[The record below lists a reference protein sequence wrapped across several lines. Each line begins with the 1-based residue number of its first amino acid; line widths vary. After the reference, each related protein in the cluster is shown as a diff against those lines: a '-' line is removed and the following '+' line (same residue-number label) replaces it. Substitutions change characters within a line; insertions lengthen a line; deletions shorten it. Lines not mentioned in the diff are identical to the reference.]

1 MVIGTG
7 SAMAWLSV
15 SGLQAQAPML
25 KNMGGEPPGF
35 AFRSR
40 AGGFD
45 ILEHCRGLGLGA
57 VRMSLPVD
65 RSSRRSVS
73 CARRSTGYGMR
84 LIISLPTPKE
94 TGALPQYEAGVRA
107 ASELGAVTTHASFTA
122 RRYEEFDSFDAFKAS
137 FERHQKSVELAEPV
151 LRKYK
156 MKLAIENHKG
166 WRAAEHVAWIKR
178 VGSEYV
184 GACYDFGNNIALC
197 EDPAETFKL
206 LAPVT
211 IYASFKDMAVAPYDE
226 GFLLSEM
233 ALGEGMLDITGH
245 GQSSPAEGSE
255 HDLRARDDHARAAE
269 DSRLHEEVLGDVRRH
284 LQPAARPRPRARS
297 RNRAH
302 DAAEDA
308 ADAHRR
314 LEPGRRIEARRRH
327 DQSFDRLRAEE
338 FVALV
343 SSGGTSSPGPLYT
356 LARRDP
362 APRSARVAHSL
373 SLVRA
378 DYEMASS
385 PD

>member
-1 MVIGTG
+1 MTRREMLA
-7 SAMAWLSV
+7 STSSTLAYLSV
-15 SGLQAQAPML
+15 AGLQAQAPML

-40 AGGFD
+40 VGGFD

-57 VRMSLPVD
+57 VRMSLLSTDAAAVRELRKKVD
-65 RSSRRSVS
+65 S
-73 CARRSTGYGMR
+73 YGMR

-94 TGALPQYEAGVRA
+94 AGALPQYEAGVRA

-122 RRYEEFDSFDAFKAS
+122 RRYEEFDSFEAFKAS

-166 WRAAEHVAWIKR
+166 WRAAEHAAWIKR

-197 EDPAETFKL
+197 EDPAETLKL

-233 ALGEGMLDITGH
+233 ALGEGMLDITGMVKVLQQKDPNMIFALEMITREPLKIPVFTKKYWATFDDTYSPLP
-245 GQSSPAEGSE
+245 GRDLARVLEIVRTTPPKTALTRTAGLSPAEGLKLEDDMINRSIVY
-255 HDLRARDDHARAAE
+255 ARKN
-269 DSRLHEEVLGDVRRH
+269 L
-284 LQPAARPRPRARS
+284 
-297 RNRAH
+297 
-302 DAAEDA
+302 
-308 ADAHRR
+308 
-314 LEPGRRIEARRRH
+314 
-327 DQSFDRLRAEE
+327 
-338 FVALV
+338 
-343 SSGGTSSPGPLYT
+343 T
-356 LARRDP
+356 L
-362 APRSARVAHSL
+362 
-373 SLVRA
+373 
-378 DYEMASS
+378 
-385 PD
+385 